1 MKKFK
6 FLYGVSYVVNQ
17 FNVEIYQKIKFLN
30 YFLSYN
36 SLYYKEL

>member
-6 FLYGVSYVVNQ
+6 FLYSVSYNVNQ